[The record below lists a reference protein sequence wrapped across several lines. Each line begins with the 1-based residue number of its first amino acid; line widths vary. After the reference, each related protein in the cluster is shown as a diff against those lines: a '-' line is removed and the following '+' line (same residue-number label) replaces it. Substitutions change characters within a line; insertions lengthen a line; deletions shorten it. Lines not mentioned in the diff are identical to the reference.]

1 MTGIWYQEIPA
12 RLDTTPEGDIWA
24 RVAYC
29 PSCHRH
35 CRFCA
40 IYPPVFPAL
49 HRPGCTAPP
58 LAPVQLRHAR
68 LRRGYLMELSDPLHF
83 AAGPL
88 EEPYQDPGE
97 LPDAQRERA

>member
-1 MTGIWYQEIPA
+1 MRGIWYEEIPA
-12 RLDTTPEGDIWA
+12 KLDTTPEGDIWA

-29 PSCHRH
+29 PSCYRH

-40 IYPPVFPAL
+40 VYPPVFPAL

-58 LAPVQLRHAR
+58 LAPVELRHAR
-68 LRRGYLMELSDPLHF
+68 LRRGYLIELSGPLHF

-88 EEPYQDPGE
+88 DHHAPGGMS
-97 LPDAQRERA
+97 AVQRERA